1 MSMETL
7 SLDEQLNSLEKS
19 ITGGVSSNSSGSL
32 SVASS
37 SFGAGSKPWSSYIRF
52 AVCAALSG
60 AMMAAFRPIWI
71 YRLQYIDDD
80 SAPQKKVLWMKAL
93 GAWAGIA
100 VVMFAAYHFVISKY
114 VHY

>member
-1 MSMETL
+1 MSMENL

-19 ITGGVSSNSSGSL
+19 ITGGVSSGSINGSL
-32 SVASS
+32 SIASAS
-37 SFGAGSKPWSSYIRF
+37 GSKAWSSYIRF
-52 AVCAALSG
+52 AVCAAISG
-60 AMMAAFRPIWI
+60 ALLAAFRPIWI

-80 SAPQKKVLWMKAL
+80 SAPQKKVLWVKAL
-93 GAWAGIA
+93 GAWVGIA